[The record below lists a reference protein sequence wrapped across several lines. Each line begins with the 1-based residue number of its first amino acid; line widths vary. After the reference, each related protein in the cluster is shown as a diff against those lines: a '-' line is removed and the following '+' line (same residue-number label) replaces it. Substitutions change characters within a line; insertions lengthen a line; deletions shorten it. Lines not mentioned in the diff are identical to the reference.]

1 MLPFTLAGGACVQTV
16 EIPAA
21 VRKYPDKNKR
31 IRRSVDQWKNPAVT
45 PSEKYLG
52 DIDFSPSWNI
62 RREPEYME
70 GDQTGIIY
78 DFYDDTERQQGNG
91 FFISVHLFFPPYTV

>member
-52 DIDFSPSWNI
+52 DLDFSPSWNI
-62 RREPEYME
+62 RTETEYME
-70 GDQTGIIY
+70 RNEIGKLFDLY
-78 DFYDDTERQQGNG
+78 DAASQ
-91 FFISVHLFFPPYTV
+91 